1 MLGLVVLGLV
11 QGLTEFLPVS
21 STAHLLFAE
30 HYLGIPRPGLV
41 LEAVL
46 HLGTAAAAA
55 VMFWPDVIRLVR
67 IAPALLVRPS
77 AEDGA
82 AADRRLL
89 AAIAI
94 ATAVTAGLGLLF
106 EGWLEGLFGSGPREV
121 RATAGQ
127 LMITGLILLW
137 SRERGARAATDVRW
151 HEGIA
156 LGVAQAVSIIPGI
169 SRSGTTIVTGLLLG
183 LRRAEAAR
191 FSFLMAIPAI
201 VGAGV
206 FSLKDLGQAAE
217 VGLGP
222 GPLALGGLVAAASGG
237 LAIAWLLDVVRRGR
251 LAWFSAYC
259 WAAAVAVLL
268 TVR

>member
-30 HYLGIPRPGLV
+30 HYLGIARPGLV

-55 VMFWPDVIRLVR
+55 AMFWPDVARLGR
-67 IAPALLVRPS
+67 TALALIGRPTGEGQ
-77 AEDGA
+77 AE
-82 AADRRLL
+82 DRRLL
-89 AAIAI
+89 VAITV
-94 ATAVTAGLGLLF
+94 ATAVTAGVGLLG
-106 EGWLEGLFGSGPREV
+106 EAWLEGLFGTGPRLV

-137 SRERGARAATDVRW
+137 TRERGARLATDVRW

-156 LGVAQAVSIIPGI
+156 LGVAQAVAIIPGI

-201 VGAGV
+201 VGAGI
-206 FSLKDLGQAAE
+206 FSLKDLGQAA
-217 VGLGP
+217 GLGLRP
-222 GPLALGGLVAAASGG
+222 GALALGGLVAAVSGG
-237 LAIAWLLDVVRRGR
+237 LAIAWLLDIVRRGR
-251 LAWFSAYC
+251 LVWFSAYC
-259 WAAAVAVLL
+259 WAVAAAVLL